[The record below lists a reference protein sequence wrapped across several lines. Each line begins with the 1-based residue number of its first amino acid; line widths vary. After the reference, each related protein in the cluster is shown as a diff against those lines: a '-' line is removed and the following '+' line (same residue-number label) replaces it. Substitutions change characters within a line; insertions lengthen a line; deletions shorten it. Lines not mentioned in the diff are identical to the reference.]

1 MQLLSTIVE
10 EKDVTISLVK
20 RGSFYGLRQNTEYG
34 TQEIYLKP
42 AEMIRLLQA
51 VMTDFGKKMPR
62 GMKVIVKCAEEGL

>member
-1 MQLLSTIVE
+1 MKILSTLVE
-10 EKDVTISLVK
+10 EKDVTIALTK
-20 RGSFYGLRQNTEYG
+20 RGSFYGIAQHTEYG